1 MKKALIFTALL
12 AAACVAD
19 AANTAAS
26 ADIALDTR
34 TQGAA
39 VLAGEAEMDVRGLTV
54 DLSTDILL
62 DTRIPLGTM
71 FLVR

>member
-1 MKKALIFTALL
+1 MKKALIFTTLL
-12 AAACVAD
+12 ATACVVD

-26 ADIALDTR
+26 ADITLDTR

-39 VLAGEAEMDVRGLTV
+39 VLAGEAEVDVRGLTV
-54 DLSTDILL
+54 DLSTDISL

-71 FLVR
+71 FIVR